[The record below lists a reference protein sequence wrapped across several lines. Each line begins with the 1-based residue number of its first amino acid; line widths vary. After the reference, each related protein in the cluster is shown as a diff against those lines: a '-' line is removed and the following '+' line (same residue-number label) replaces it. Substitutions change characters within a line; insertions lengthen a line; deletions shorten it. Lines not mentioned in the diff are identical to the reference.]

1 MSERED
7 MPLRHVVLPLAIA
20 QIIVWAA
27 MFYSFPALLL
37 EWERDLGWTKT
48 ELSGAFT
55 LALVVSAI
63 LAPVVGRLIDHGY
76 ARYVFT
82 GCALLGAA
90 MLAALSAV
98 TTPWQFYLAW
108 AGLGVAMAG
117 TLYEACFA
125 VVTRALG
132 SAAKRAIT
140 LITLLGGFAGTVS
153 FPSAYVLIGFV
164 GWRGAV
170 LTFAGAVALVA
181 VPLIWRGVQ
190 VAERESDSEAQS
202 ASPTASDAA
211 RILRRGTFWL
221 LAIAF
226 SMIALQH
233 GILLTHL
240 LPLLDS
246 RGFHAE
252 TAVLAA
258 SMIGP
263 MQVVGRLAL
272 VAIGHRGSNMV
283 IAFACFAAL
292 GVASIALLET
302 RVIPMLL
309 VAFVLF
315 QGSGYG
321 LTSIVRPVVT
331 ADLLGRRNFGVI
343 SGFIATPFFLATA
356 AAPTVAAFVWERGGY
371 DRVILF
377 ALGAAGIGLLA
388 LLLAAW
394 SNAVRARRQSS
405 EDST

>member
-1 MSERED
+1 MSEPQDE
-7 MPLRHVVLPLAIA
+7 PLRGVVLPLAIA

-55 LALVVSAI
+55 LALVLSAI
-63 LAPVVGRLIDHGY
+63 LAPVVGRFIDHGL

-82 GCALLGAA
+82 GCGLLGAA
-90 MLAALSAV
+90 MLVLLSAV
-98 TTPWQFYLAW
+98 SAPWQFYLVW

-117 TLYEACFA
+117 CLYEACFA
-125 VVTRALG
+125 VVTRAMG
-132 SAAKRAIT
+132 STAKRAIT

-164 GWRGAV
+164 GWRGAA
-170 LTFAGAVALVA
+170 LTFAAAVAFVA
-181 VPLIWRGVQ
+181 VPLIWKGVLA
-190 VAERESDSEAQS
+190 AERGRDIEVHS
-202 ASPTASDAA
+202 ASPSASDAM
-211 RILRRGTFWL
+211 RILKRATFWL
-221 LAIAF
+221 LAVSF

-283 IAFACFAAL
+283 VAVACFIAI
-292 GVASIALLET
+292 GIASIALLET

-321 LTSIVRPVVT
+321 VTSIVRPVVT
-331 ADLLGRRNFGVI
+331 ADLLGRRNFGII
-343 SGFIATPFFLATA
+343 SGFIATPFYLATA
-356 AAPTVAAFVWERGGY
+356 AAPTIAAFVWERGGY

-377 ALGAAGIGLLA
+377 ALSAAGVGLVA
-388 LLLAAW
+388 LLMAAW
-394 SNAVRARRQSS
+394 LHKGGARNSQG
-405 EDST
+405 DST

>member
-1 MSERED
+1 MTDPPDE
-7 MPLRHVVLPLAIA
+7 PLRGIVLPLAIA

-27 MFYSFPALLL
+27 MFYSFPAMLL
-37 EWERDLGWTKT
+37 EWERDLGWSKT

-55 LALVVSAI
+55 LALVVSAV
-63 LAPVVGRLIDHGY
+63 LAPVVGRLIDHGL

-82 GCALLGAA
+82 GCGLLGAA
-90 MLAALSAV
+90 MLVLLSTV
-98 TTPWQFYLAW
+98 TSPWQFYLVW

-117 TLYEACFA
+117 ALYEACFA

-153 FPSAYVLIGFV
+153 FPSAYVLIGYV
-164 GWRGAV
+164 GWRGAAV
-170 LTFAGAVALVA
+170 TFAAVVAFVA
-181 VPLIWRGVQ
+181 VPLIWQGVLA
-190 VAERESDSEAQS
+190 AERGRDLEVHS
-202 ASPTASDAA
+202 ASPSTSDAM
-211 RILRRGTFWL
+211 RILKRATFWL
-221 LAIAF
+221 LAISF

-272 VAIGHRGSNMV
+272 VAVGHRGTNMV
-283 IAFACFAAL
+283 VAVACFTAL
-292 GVASIALLET
+292 GIASICLLET

-321 LTSIVRPVVT
+321 VTSIIRPVVT
-331 ADLLGRRNFGVI
+331 ADLLGRMNFGII

-356 AAPTVAAFVWERGGY
+356 AAPTIAAFVWEKGGY

-377 ALGAAGIGLLA
+377 ALSAAGVGLVA

-394 SNAVRARRQSS
+394 LHARRARDAQENSI
-405 EDST
+405 

>member
-1 MSERED
+1 
-7 MPLRHVVLPLAIA
+7 
-20 QIIVWAA
+20 
-27 MFYSFPALLL
+27 MFYSFPAMLL
-37 EWERDLGWTKT
+37 EWERDLDWSKT

-55 LALVVSAI
+55 LALVVSAV
-63 LAPVVGRLIDHGY
+63 LAPVVGRLIDHGL

-90 MLAALSAV
+90 MLVLLSMV
-98 TTPWQFYLAW
+98 TVPWQFYLVW

-117 TLYEACFA
+117 TLYEACFT

-132 SAAKRAIT
+132 ADAKRAIT

-153 FPSAYVLIGFV
+153 FPSAYVLIGFI

-170 LTFAGAVALVA
+170 LTFAAAVAFVA
-181 VPLIWRGVQ
+181 VPLIWRGVLA
-190 VAERESDSEAQS
+190 AERTRDTDVHS
-202 ASPTASDAA
+202 ASPSASEAI
-211 RILRRGTFWL
+211 RILKNATFWL
-221 LAIAF
+221 LAASF

-283 IAFACFAAL
+283 IAVACFAAM
-292 GVASIALLET
+292 GVATVSLLET
-302 RVIPMLL
+302 SVIPMLL

-315 QGSGYG
+315 QGAGYG

-331 ADLLGRRNFGVI
+331 ADLLGRKNFGVI
-343 SGFIATPFFLATA
+343 SGFMATPFFLATA

-377 ALGAAGIGLLA
+377 ALSAAGIGLIA

-394 SNAVRARRQSS
+394 LNAGRKG
-405 EDST
+405 DSTEGST